1 MHSLS
6 VRCGKSLKWAGVV
19 SGAVFAKKNFFNH
32 SGLAICLMYEMM
44 DLIAYLSV
52 QATHGSELIYA
63 DVTSATDVTP
73 GIMYRA
79 HASMFMIDGVCMD
92 IS

>member
-1 MHSLS
+1 
-6 VRCGKSLKWAGVV
+6 
-19 SGAVFAKKNFFNH
+19 
-32 SGLAICLMYEMM
+32 MYEMM
-44 DLIAYLSV
+44 DLMAYLSV
-52 QATHGSELIYA
+52 QAMHGSELIYA